1 VPGFSVYRVV
11 VGDRRYWA
19 AWEVRTRGIGIE
31 VVEIVEIGMEVVE
44 TVEIDIVGT
53 VTIEVG
59 IVVVVVV
66 GIAETIEIVEVV
78 VADAIE
84 VDYFDIFLGT
94 EIVGIQDDTIDPAA
108 MQKMDS

>member
-11 VGDRRYWA
+11 VGDRKYWV

-31 VVEIVEIGMEVVE
+31 VVGIAEIGMEVVGI
-44 TVEIDIVGT
+44 VGIGIVGT

-66 GIAETIEIVEVV
+66 GIAETIDIVEVEL
-78 VADAIE
+78 ADAIE

-94 EIVGIQDDTIDPAA
+94 EIVDIQDDRTDPAA

>member
-31 VVEIVEIGMEVVE
+31 VVGIVEIGTDVVG
-44 TVEIDIVGT
+44 TVEIGIVGA

-66 GIAETIEIVEVV
+66 GIAETVDIVEVDL
-78 VADAIE
+78 AE
-84 VDYFDIFLGT
+84 VEYFDIFLET
-94 EIVGIQDDTIDPAA
+94 EIGIQDTTDPAA